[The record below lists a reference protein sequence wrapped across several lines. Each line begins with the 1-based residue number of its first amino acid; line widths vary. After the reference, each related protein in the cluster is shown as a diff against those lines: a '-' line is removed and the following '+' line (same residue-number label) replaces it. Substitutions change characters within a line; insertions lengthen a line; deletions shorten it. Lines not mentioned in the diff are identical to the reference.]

1 MAEQYLNKEGVQT
14 LWSAVKGKIST
25 AQQTVEN
32 EFTNGS
38 KVAHTANNANNLGG
52 VAPGGYVK
60 QVKVGNI
67 TYTAN
72 NSLISLPSYATLD
85 NSGKVPTSQL
95 PSYVDDVI
103 EGYYSSGK
111 FYYNEDRTNEISS
124 ETGKIYTDLI
134 SNKTYRWG
142 GSTYVE
148 ISASLAI
155 GTTVGTAYD
164 GASGAKNASDISNLQ
179 NSVSANAGNI
189 TDLRVNKADKNHTH
203 TFSTITNKPTT
214 LSGYGITDAY
224 TKAETDSKYA
234 TASHTHTFS
243 AITNKPTTLSGYGIT
258 DAYGKGSVYTK
269 SETDSKYVHT
279 SATTTYTST
288 GPIAGQAT
296 GTSKIVNAGY
306 DGITLSYISGTASDG
321 IEMSSIV
328 INSSGISFKIN
339 QTPVT
344 FAKSS
349 DIPTA
354 ISTSELNS
362 ILV

>member
-1 MAEQYLNKEGVQT
+1 MAEQYLNKEGVQI
-14 LWSAVKGKIST
+14 LWSAVKNKIST
-25 AQQTVEN
+25 AQETVEN

-60 QVKVGNI
+60 QVKVGNT
-67 TYTAN
+67 TYSAN

-85 NSGKVPTSQL
+85 SSGKVPSSQL
-95 PSYVDDVI
+95 PSYVDDII

-111 FYYNEDRTNEISS
+111 FYYNEDRTGEISG

-142 GSTYVE
+142 GSAYVE

-155 GTTVGTAYD
+155 GTTAGTAYD
-164 GASGAKNASDISNLQ
+164 GASGAKNASDISSLQ
-179 NSVSANAGNI
+179 NSVSTNTSDI
-189 TDLRVNKADKNHTH
+189 EYLRINTAAKTH
-203 TFSTITNKPTT
+203 KHSFASILSKPTT

-224 TKAETDSKYA
+224 D
-234 TASHTHTFS
+234 
-243 AITNKPTTLSGYGIT
+243 
-258 DAYGKGSVYTK
+258 KGSVYTK
-269 SETDSKYVHT
+269 GETSEKFVH
-279 SATTTYTST
+279 SSVTTTYTPT
-288 GPIAGQAT
+288 NPVEEAT
-296 GTSKIVNAGY
+296 GTSEIVNAGY
-306 DGITLSYISGTASDG
+306 DGITLSYSRTMHDG
-321 IEMSSIV
+321 IVFMSSIV
-328 INSSGISFKIN
+328 INSAGIGFKIN
-339 QTPVT
+339 GDSVT

>member
-14 LWSAVKGKIST
+14 LWSAVKNKIST

-52 VAPGGYVK
+52 VAPGGYLK
-60 QVKVGNI
+60 QVKVGNT
-67 TYTAN
+67 TYSAN

-85 NSGKVPTSQL
+85 SSGKVPSSQL

-111 FYYNEDRTNEISS
+111 FYYNEDRTSEISG

-142 GSTYVE
+142 GSAYVE
-148 ISASLAI
+148 ISTSLAI
-155 GTTVGTAYD
+155 GTVTGTAYD
-164 GASGAKNASDISNLQ
+164 GASGAKNASDISSLQ
-179 NSVSANAGNI
+179 NSVSANTADI
-189 TDLRVNKADKNHTH
+189 EMLRINTAAKTHTH
-203 TFSTITNKPTT
+203 TFASISNKPTT

-224 TKAETDSKYA
+224 NKAQVYGTTEADA
-234 TASHTHTFS
+234 RFVRAS
-243 AITNKPTTLSGYGIT
+243 
-258 DAYGKGSVYTK
+258 V
-269 SETDSKYVHT
+269 
-279 SATTTYTST
+279 TST
-288 GPIAGQAT
+288 YSNDPHVVQFT
-296 GTSKIVNAGY
+296 GKSKIVNAGY
-306 DGITLSYISGTASDG
+306 DGITLSYSEVDNDN
-321 IEMSSIV
+321 ELELNSIV
-328 INSSGISFKIN
+328 INSAGISFKIN
-339 QTPVT
+339 GASVT
-344 FAKSS
+344 FAEKK
-349 DIPTA
+349 DIPTS

>member
-14 LWSAVKGKIST
+14 LWSAVKNKIST
-25 AQQTVEN
+25 AQETVEN
-32 EFTNGS
+32 EFTNGT
-38 KVAHTANNANNLGG
+38 KVAKTASNANNLGG
-52 VAPGGYVK
+52 VAPAGYVK
-60 QVKVGNI
+60 QVKVGNT

-72 NSLISLPSYATLD
+72 NSLVTLPAYQVAGSYATLD
-85 NSGKVPTSQL
+85 GSGKVPSSQL
-95 PSYVDDVI
+95 PSYVDDVV

-111 FYYNEDRTNEISS
+111 FYYNEDRTGEISG
-124 ETGKIYTDLI
+124 ETGKIYTDLN

-142 GSTYVE
+142 GSAYVE

-155 GTTVGTAYD
+155 GTTAGTAYD
-164 GASGAKNASDISNLQ
+164 GASGAKNASDISSLQ
-179 NSVSANAGNI
+179 NRVSTNTADIEA
-189 TDLRVNKADKNHTH
+189 LRTKTAAKTHTH
-203 TFSTITNKPTT
+203 TFASISNKPTT

-224 TKAETDSKYA
+224 
-234 TASHTHTFS
+234 
-243 AITNKPTTLSGYGIT
+243 NKSQ
-258 DAYGKGSVYTK
+258 VYTK
-269 SETDSKYVHT
+269 GEADTRYVFR

-288 GPIAGQAT
+288 GPLAGEVT
-296 GTSKIVNAGY
+296 GTSEIVNAGY
-306 DGITLSYISGTASDG
+306 DGITLRYISGTASNG

-328 INSSGISFKIN
+328 INSAGISFKIN

-354 ISTSELNS
+354 ISTSDLNS

>member
-14 LWSAVKGKIST
+14 LWSAVKNKIST
-25 AQQTVEN
+25 AQETVEN
-32 EFTNGS
+32 EFTNGT
-38 KVAHTANNANNLGG
+38 KVAKTASNANNLGG
-52 VAPGGYVK
+52 VAPAGYVK
-60 QVKVGNI
+60 QVKVGNT

-72 NSLISLPSYATLD
+72 NSLVTLPAYQVAGSYATLD
-85 NSGKVPTSQL
+85 GSGKVPSSQL
-95 PSYVDDVI
+95 PSYVDDVV

-111 FYYNEDRTNEISS
+111 FYYNEDRTGEISG
-124 ETGKIYTDLI
+124 ETGKIYTDLN

-142 GSTYVE
+142 GSAYVE

-155 GTTVGTAYD
+155 GTTAGTAYD
-164 GASGAKNASDISNLQ
+164 GASGAKNASDISSLQ
-179 NSVSANAGNI
+179 NRVSTNTADIEA
-189 TDLRVNKADKNHTH
+189 LRTNTAAKTHTH
-203 TFSTITNKPTT
+203 TFASISNKPTT

-224 TKAETDSKYA
+224 
-234 TASHTHTFS
+234 
-243 AITNKPTTLSGYGIT
+243 NKSQ
-258 DAYGKGSVYTK
+258 VYTK
-269 SETDSKYVHT
+269 GEADTRYVFR

-288 GPIAGQAT
+288 GPLAGEVT
-296 GTSKIVNAGY
+296 GTSEIVNAGY
-306 DGITLSYISGTASDG
+306 DGITLRYISGTASNG

-328 INSSGISFKIN
+328 INSAGISFKIN

-354 ISTSELNS
+354 ISTSDLNS

>member
-32 EFTNGS
+32 EFTNGT

-52 VAPGGYVK
+52 VAPGGYLK
-60 QVKVGNI
+60 QVKVGNT
-67 TYTAN
+67 TYSSS

-85 NSGKVPTSQL
+85 SSGKVPSSQL

-103 EGYYSSGK
+103 EGYLYNGK
-111 FYYNEDRTNEISS
+111 FYSNSTHSNVITGEG
-124 ETGKIYTDLI
+124 GKIYTDL
-134 SNKTYRWG
+134 STNKTYRWG
-142 GSTYVE
+142 GSAYVE

-155 GTTVGTAYD
+155 GTTAGTAYD
-164 GASGAKNASDISNLQ
+164 GASGAKNASDITSLQ
-179 NSVSANAGNI
+179 NNVWANAGNI
-189 TDLRVNKADKNHTH
+189 TDLRENKADKNHTH
-203 TFSTITNKPTT
+203 TFASISNKPTT

-224 TKAETDSKYA
+224 D
-234 TASHTHTFS
+234 
-243 AITNKPTTLSGYGIT
+243 
-258 DAYGKGSVYTK
+258 KGSVYTK
-269 SETDSKYVHT
+269 NETDTQYVRR

-288 GPIAGQAT
+288 GPFVGEVT
-296 GTSKIVNAGY
+296 GTSKIANAGY

-328 INSSGISFKIN
+328 INSAGISFKIN
-339 QTPVT
+339 QNPVT
-344 FAKSS
+344 FAEKK

-354 ISTSELNS
+354 ISASELNS